1 MKDILIKDILSNYRY
16 LKKQNIVDINYL
28 DNVLFNTFVNSEE
41 EIVSLLTASVQEDG
55 YIPENS
61 LLLNK
66 ESNVLNRLAIRDYY
80 IYLVNSEY
88 LSDHDYNSKKLSIY
102 SKNSLECLKLIDKD
116 NNYKD
121 YLLMY
126 PSYNPLL
133 KNKTYGHYFEGVSNY
148 LFKLLN
154 SINSTFYNK
163 ITSCDEA
170 VISFLDSLNTIKNWD
185 DLDEITRKEY
195 LKNEIIGRLLYS
207 SCQYVVDLFKEKIS
221 PEEYLLNDDIYF
233 SIKDIKL
240 DDELLENAKN
250 IDYSNRIIIN
260 KVIELYPYSFDM
272 LRNSSTEE
280 TIPDEY
286 YKIART
292 QGYIF
297 KEDSNVIYNVI
308 NSSNYIL
315 NDITIKMIP
324 FEDRLKYLKKT
335 LSYYNLY
342 RKEKDEKY
350 LNKFLKSVDCYIRN
364 INYFD
369 NSLSE
374 FNTKSEKIFDES
386 MTFKKQEKIAYL
398 KVLIN
403 KYKIQSLKLT
413 LGIETLN
420 NYPVATNNIKSNF
433 YNELNILKD
442 IYLYLQKEFSIDIN
456 ELNKVLS
463 NDGKDTVFKDQLIEY
478 YNKNQD
484 KIYSNELEPSE
495 ELNSI
500 TEFLSL
506 ISYKYLEDKK
516 EEVLE
521 KIRSE
526 SANVINSLYNIS
538 ETPDNI
544 KYAMSIS
551 SLENEIYDLEVFKN
565 D

>member
-170 VISFLDSLNTIKNWD
+170 VISFLDSLNTIKKWD
-185 DLDEITRKEY
+185 DLDEISRKQY

-207 SCQYVVDLFKEKIS
+207 SCQYVVNLFKEKIS

-342 RKEKDEKY
+342 KKENDEKY

-369 NSLSE
+369 KSISE

-403 KYKIQSLKLT
+403 KYKIQSLKLI
-413 LGIETLN
+413 LGMETLN

-526 SANVINSLYNIS
+526 SANVINCLYNIS